1 MRSVWI
7 IIKKGYKSCVGGRY
21 FITGKRLYVHNC
33 ILAADKPVSYMRAQA
48 IRDGTG
54 ETDHTDG

>member
-1 MRSVWI
+1 MW
-7 IIKKGYKSCVGGRY
+7 GGGGRY

-48 IRDGTG
+48 IRDGT
-54 ETDHTDG
+54 DPTDGREKVWRH

>member
-1 MRSVWI
+1 M
-7 IIKKGYKSCVGGRY
+7 CVGGRY

-48 IRDGTG
+48 IRDGT
-54 ETDHTDG
+54 DHIDGREKVWRH